1 MALMFKRASQ
11 QTTKCSACDNE
22 MVIIPPFGSP
32 YGLKVY
38 TCRRCGRSQ
47 DYGTVSI
54 GVVVRSRTRHPHIAE
69 FILHQLL
76 HLSF

>member
-38 TCRRCGRSQ
+38 TC
-47 DYGTVSI
+47 
-54 GVVVRSRTRHPHIAE
+54 
-69 FILHQLL
+69 
-76 HLSF
+76 